1 MNYVGNVSNVAEWLA
16 KSHVFVL
23 PSYRE
28 GFPRSTQEA
37 MAIGRAVITTNVP
50 GCRETVHDGKNGFIT
65 PLFDEEIMAEKMI
78 YFIENPE
85 QIVSMGNE
93 SYSNAKKNFD
103 VNKINP
109 IIERLIV
116 GGL

>member
-1 MNYVGNVSNVAEWLA
+1 
-16 KSHVFVL
+16 
-23 PSYRE
+23 
-28 GFPRSTQEA
+28 

-50 GCRETVHDGKNGFIT
+50 GCRETVQDGKNGFIT

-93 SYSNAKKNFD
+93 SYSNAQKNFD